1 MKSTFVS
8 TRMFHGGKKLRKNNI
23 CGSAQVVSQHVHAVL
38 TCRSCLRVERDI
50 YDEEA
55 CTLWE
60 MHYLSN
66 EISIN

>member
-8 TRMFHGGKKLRKNNI
+8 TGMFHGGRKLRKNNK
-23 CGSAQVVSQHVHAVL
+23 CSSAQVVSQHVHAVL

-60 MHYLSN
+60 MHCLSN